1 MHPTPTRIKHHDIG
15 MKMYLLKMIG
25 IERIFQEYTHG
36 SKKRHQDARGS
47 NRQVVH
53 SFNSK
58 LERPA
63 PLKHHHSKMKPRK
76 RNITTHPLPKKK
88 NTPPKHTSFRTTHK
102 ANSKSEFSP
111 LAFLCWLWAF
121 GPPPFSCRQPPAS
134 SISPQFPQVFLPG
147 RRLPAGP
154 EET

>member
-1 MHPTPTRIKHHDIG
+1 
-15 MKMYLLKMIG
+15 MYLLKMIG

-36 SKKRHQDARGS
+36 SKKRHQGTRGS
-47 NRQVVH
+47 NRHVVH

-58 LERPA
+58 LERP
-63 PLKHHHSKMKPRK
+63 PLKRHQSKMKPRK
-76 RNITTHPLPKKK
+76 RNTTTHPPPKKK
-88 NTPPKHTSFRTTHK
+88 KQAQNTAPSAPHTRLTPSQ
-102 ANSKSEFSP
+102 FSP

-121 GPPPFSCRQPPAS
+121 APPPFSCRQPPAS

-154 EET
+154 EEA